1 MHPIRLEF
9 SPRFEFMIASHWCEF
24 QLSSFIFNCVCGS
37 QSCRSCSLAM
47 AHDRF
52 ESSTM
57 TINIDTVIKR
67 DITLYDVNL
76 NGLPSVRITSEK
88 LADVVTISDR
98 KMSECRWNYT
108 LFDSSYHQSHRLHI
122 KHMRKYPSIRE
133 NEGE

>member
-1 MHPIRLEF
+1 
-9 SPRFEFMIASHWCEF
+9 
-24 QLSSFIFNCVCGS
+24 
-37 QSCRSCSLAM
+37 
-47 AHDRF
+47 
-52 ESSTM
+52 M